1 MSFLANGIVPFSSFY
16 SANLEHAEHPGKEG
30 RENRVELNEP
40 KTEASEDDSNMA
52 GERRN

>member
-16 SANLEHAEHPGKEG
+16 PPNLEYTEHAGKEG

-40 KTEASEDDSNMA
+40 KTEASEDDSNR
-52 GERRN
+52 GRRA